1 MSSEIRPTTSPAS
14 TTDAPQVLSMEGIV
28 KSFPGVRALKNG
40 NLTLH
45 RGETLALMGE
55 NGAGK
60 STLMKILAGA
70 QPADEG
76 VIKID
81 GKPVEITSPQDAQKL
96 GVAIIY
102 QEFNLVPELTVR
114 ENLFLGR
121 ERTQG
126 GMLRTSEE
134 RELASAVLKRMGI
147 ALPTE
152 ARVGDLAV
160 AQQQMVEIAKALA
173 QEARIIVMDEP
184 TAALSHQEVSQLF
197 RLIADLKADGI
208 GIVYISHRLDEVF
221 ALADRATIM
230 RDGEYIGTY
239 AIKELTRHR
248 MIELMV
254 GRSLESEFPPRITQP
269 GEVQL
274 TVKNLSRSTVVKDV
288 SFELRRGEV
297 LGLTGLVGA
306 GRTELVRMLF
316 GADKQ
321 DSGTIAKDGKVLN
334 LRSPQDAVKVGIC
347 LLTEDRKEQGLVL
360 EQSLRENFGLPNLPI
375 LSSMGFVN
383 GAKERD
389 AFGGYLSSLRIKTP
403 GPEQLARNLSGG
415 NQQKVV
421 LAKWLYAD
429 ADILIFDE
437 PTRGIDV
444 GAKFEIYQIIN
455 DLVARGKSILMV
467 SSELPEV
474 LGMSDRIL
482 VMREGHLVG
491 EITDVPEATQESI
504 AQLMMQ

>member
-1 MSSEIRPTTSPAS
+1 
-14 TTDAPQVLSMEGIV
+14 MESIV

-45 RGETLALMGE
+45 KGELVALLGE

-70 QPADEG
+70 QTADEG
-76 VIKID
+76 TIHID
-81 GKPVEITSPQDAQKL
+81 GQPVEILTPQDAQKL
-96 GVAIIY
+96 GIAIIY
-102 QEFNLVPELTVR
+102 QEFNIVPELTVR

-121 ERTQG
+121 EKTGGGLLQART
-126 GMLRTSEE
+126 E
-134 RELASAVLKRMGI
+134 RDQAEAILKRMGI
-147 ALPTE
+147 ALNTE
-152 ARVGDLAV
+152 ARVGDLLV
-160 AQQQMVEIAKALA
+160 AQQQMVEIAKAIA
-173 QEARIIVMDEP
+173 QDARIIVMDEP

-208 GIVYISHRLDEVF
+208 GIIYISHRLDEVF
-221 ALADRATIM
+221 ALANRATIM

-239 AIKELTRHR
+239 AIEELTRKR

-254 GRSLESEFPPRITQP
+254 GRPLESEFPKRDTKP
-269 GEVQL
+269 GEVRL
-274 TVKNLSRSTVVKDV
+274 TVKNLSRGKMVQNV
-288 SFELRRGEV
+288 SFELRRGEI

-306 GRTELVRMLF
+306 GRTELVRLLF
-316 GADKQ
+316 GADKPEG
-321 DSGTIAKDGKVLN
+321 GTITLNGKTVN
-334 LRSPQDAVKVGIC
+334 LRSPQDAVNAGIC

-360 EQSLRENFGLPNLPI
+360 EQTLRENFGLPNLPV
-375 LSSMGFVN
+375 LSRMGFVD
-383 GAKERD
+383 APKERT
-389 AFGGYLSSLRIKTP
+389 AFGGYLESLRIKTP
-403 GPEQLARNLSGG
+403 SAEQFARNLSGG

-421 LAKWLYAD
+421 LAKWLYTNS
-429 ADILIFDE
+429 DILIFDE

-444 GAKFEIYQIIN
+444 GAKFEIYQIMN
-455 DLVARGKSILMV
+455 DLASRGKSILMV

-482 VMREGHLVG
+482 VMREGRLVG
-491 EITDVPEATQESI
+491 EITDVPDATQESV